1 MTAEIEIIKIWF
13 SIANHGNSD
22 LVYSNSDV
30 NNVFPAGIYLLKV
43 NKRNNRTRCET
54 CSKLT
59 ITAPEPNLASFW
71 CLYC

>member
-22 LVYSNSDV
+22 LVYSKSDV

-43 NKRNNRTRCET
+43 NKRNSRTRCET

-59 ITAPEPNLASFW
+59 IKAPEPNLASFW